1 MSRKILSYCRITNKH
16 VLVDGKLI
24 LSNNENNINH
34 WISDIYNYI
43 KLSYP
48 KYHKMDHLCKAGILA
63 AEMVMEKLGL
73 NNDELKTDW
82 AICCMS
88 RSGSLDNDTSY
99 QETIQNNDDFYPA
112 PSLFVYTLSNIVLG
126 EIAIKYKLRCES
138 SCYVC
143 EKFSSENIFDS
154 VNDVYNY
161 KPVNYIL
168 SGWLEYG
175 IDGCDILLFAVGDSD
190 NENLLD
196 FTPDNLDNIYKE
208 NI

>member
-1 MSRKILSYCRITNKH
+1 MSRRILSYCRITNKN

-82 AICCMS
+82 AICCMN

-99 QETIQNNDDFYPA
+99 QKTIQNNDDFYPA

-143 EKFSSENIFDS
+143 EKFSSENSKKQEGSYKKFFTIPALDRRSGSIF
-154 VNDVYNY
+154 
-161 KPVNYIL
+161 PATQ
-168 SGWLEYG
+168 LE
-175 IDGCDILLFAVGDSD
+175 IVL
-190 NENLLD
+190 NLLARAD
-196 FTPDNLDNIYKE
+196 TLVG
-208 NI
+208 